1 MNPRR
6 DAATVPAAPEPEPE
20 DILVR
25 YARLGRERARRR
37 GRYVLAGFVGIT
49 RPGGGQQQ
57 HQTAALLQQ
66 QVSAA
71 MAGAGPLVEIGG
83 TGEQDTRFDAFQ
95 QQQAVR
101 QFVEQARRQI
111 KQGGIR

>member
-1 MNPRR
+1 M
-6 DAATVPAAPEPEPE
+6 ATPDQPE
-20 DILVR
+20 DILAK
-25 YARLGRERARRR
+25 YGRLGRERAVRR
-37 GRYVLAGFVGIT
+37 GRYVAGGFVGIT

-57 HQTAALLQQ
+57 QQTAALLTQ

-83 TGEQDTRFDAFQ
+83 TGEQDTRFEAFQ
-95 QQQAVR
+95 QEQAVR

>member
-1 MNPRR
+1 VAR
-6 DAATVPAAPEPEPE
+6 PEQPE
-20 DILVR
+20 DILAK
-25 YARLGRERARRR
+25 YGRLGRERAARR
-37 GRYVLAGFVGIT
+37 GGRYALAGFAGIT

-66 QVSAA
+66 QLSEA

-83 TGEQDTRFDAFQ
+83 TGEQDTRFEAFQ
-95 QQQAVR
+95 QEQAVR

-111 KQGGIR
+111 KQGGFQR